1 MRLRPPPH
9 SRARAYVTVRDLAS
23 ELLAAAAVRNFC
35 FRHATPGLRL
45 RFEVT
50 DGRRAGA
57 QATIAR
63 RLDGWETSAG
73 VYAPDEQRLGGP
85 RSSAHAYRLSTLD
98 ALAWLD
104 FHRLAAPCRA
114 WMFALAVQRQLF
126 PCLGV
131 AHGQDRR
138 VWARLCARSRSVG
151 AGPAP
156 DTVRRLWADPADL
169 RAALPRPAGTLVDAW
184 GPQLAAAGR
193 AWHDG
198 HLGRRAAAVGPCEG
212 AVHVT
217 LLSWNRGRVHPV
229 TRARVASALAV
240 SQDRP

>member
-9 SRARAYVTVRDLAS
+9 ARARAYVTVRDLAS

-35 FRHATPGLRL
+35 FVHAAPGLRL
-45 RFEVT
+45 RFEVAQE
-50 DGRRAGA
+50 RWACA
-57 QATIAR
+57 QATIER
-63 RLDGWETSAG
+63 RLAGWQG
-73 VYAPDEQRLGGP
+73 PPRVYAPDEERLGGP
-85 RSSAHAYRLSTLD
+85 RSSAHAHRLSTLD

-104 FHRLAAPCRA
+104 FHLLAAPCRG
-114 WMFALAVQRQLF
+114 WLFALAVQRQLF

-131 AHGQDRR
+131 TDGQERR
-138 VWARLCARSRSVG
+138 VWARLWDRTRSVG
-151 AGPAP
+151 SGPASA
-156 DTVRRLWADPADL
+156 TVRRLWADPAHL
-169 RAALPRPAGTLVDAW
+169 RAALPGPAGTLVDAW
-184 GPQLAAAGR
+184 APQLAAAGR

-229 TRARVASALAV
+229 TRARVASALALA
-240 SQDRP
+240 QECP